1 MYKLL
6 MSVDEL
12 NVSIEYTNYEKAI
25 LEFKECVQELLQR
38 SDSTDNVLVKIQER
52 YAICVVHNV
61 NIEYTLELKPMKG
74 DE

>member
-1 MYKLL
+1 MYELL
-6 MSVDEL
+6 MCVDEL
-12 NVSIEYTNYEKAI
+12 HVSMVYTNYEKAL

-52 YAICVVHNV
+52 YAVCVIHNV
-61 NIEYTLELKPMKG
+61 DIEYTLELKPMKG

>member
-1 MYKLL
+1 MYELL
-6 MSVDEL
+6 MCVDEL
-12 NVSIEYTNYEKAI
+12 NVSIVYTNYEKAL

-52 YAICVVHNV
+52 YAICVIHNV